1 MLQLGKHRFED
12 CVGETIAVC
21 QEKINAHVADHPE
34 NFNNHTSLNLSV
46 RKLREETD
54 ISYYKVVLT
63 TNLNGTLVEG
73 IYADGMIYYPWGWR
87 VGGEVTE
94 IGPWECAEKTPEECC
109 EMIQLDVPEMDDQG
123 NYIACFVEEPVG
135 GIHNPEMDDR
145 AIGVADSEGKIIRA
159 PIYH

>member
-1 MLQLGKHRFED
+1 MGKHRFED

-21 QEKINAHVADHPE
+21 QDKINVYVANHKE
-34 NFNNHTSLNLSV
+34 SFNNHTSLNLSV

-54 ISYYKVVLT
+54 LSYYKVVLT

-94 IGPWECAEKTPEECC
+94 IGPWDCADKTPEECC

-135 GIHNPEMDDR
+135 GTHNPELDDR
-145 AIGVADSEGKIIRA
+145 AIGVANSVGKIIRA